1 MRRRV
6 QGVRHM
12 QQAGRRVLLVEDDPL
27 ILRNTADVLEG
38 GGYEVVQACC
48 FEEGMSGL
56 DAEPALLVTDIDLK
70 GHPAGLELARSAAER
85 LPDIRIVLV
94 SGHVR
99 PAVHQYPEKAVFFT
113 KPYPPD
119 ALLTILAD
127 SAYW

>member
-1 MRRRV
+1 
-6 QGVRHM
+6 M

-38 GGYEVVQACC
+38 GGYEVLEACC
-48 FEEGMSGL
+48 FEEAMAHMEAS
-56 DAEPALLVTDIDLK
+56 PALLVTDIDLK

-94 SGHVR
+94 SGQIR
-99 PAVHQYPEKAVFFT
+99 PDGHQYPHNAVFFT

-127 SAYW
+127 SADW